1 MQRNPTSGG
10 LSNAEYRA
18 PHTERDTGDGGGGKT
33 PSGNPPDFAQLP
45 SCGDFDMR
53 IARDGT
59 WFYRGSPIGRKP
71 LVKLFSTVLRRENGE
86 FWLVTP
92 VERGRILVDDAPFVA
107 VEVDAMDDGGE
118 RRLTF
123 RTNVDDSVTADAAH
137 PIRVDHDP
145 ETGQPTP
152 YVTVRD
158 GLEARILRSVYYH
171 LVELGEFAEVD
182 GVEQLGVWSCGRFF
196 PLGSVE
202 A

>member
-10 LSNAEYRA
+10 LSNWEYPNFRWA
-18 PHTERDTGDGGGGKT
+18 PHTEREGGGKT
-33 PSGNPPDFAQLP
+33 PPTNASDLTQLP

-107 VEVDAMDDGGE
+107 VEVDAAGDGRD

-123 RTNVDDSVTADAAH
+123 RTNVDDTVTVDAAH

-145 ETGQPTP
+145 ASGEPSP
-152 YVTVRD
+152 YITVRD
-158 GLEARILRSVYYH
+158 GLEARILRPVYYH
-171 LVELGEFAEVD
+171 LVEMGEFAEVD
-182 GVEQLGVWSCGRFF
+182 GAEQLGVWSCGRFF
-196 PLGSVE
+196 PLGRVE